1 MRKQLLGS
9 VALLALVA
17 GSAANA
23 ADLPAKMYTKAPIAD
38 PWNWTGTYL
47 GANLGYSWGRS
58 ATDTTFSNSTTGAV
72 LRTSSSTL
80 DLDGIIGGLQLGY
93 NKQNGVW
100 VWGLETDF
108 QLSGQKGNA
117 DAQFACPVGVCL
129 AGQTF
134 TTGGTVANPVTVTT
148 FNQKLDWF
156 GTLRGRL
163 GVTVTPT
170 ILAYAT
176 GGLAYGHIKT
186 DGTITGQT
194 GTGAITS
201 STFSGSTTK
210 AGWTI
215 GAGVEGRIS
224 GNWTAKVEYI
234 YMDLGTVSTNGSLPT
249 NFIPLNT
256 AFSSKITDNILR
268 AGLNYKF

>member
-23 ADLPAKMYTKAPIAD
+23 ADLPAKMYTKAPVAD

-47 GANLGYSWGRS
+47 GVNLGYSWGRS

-72 LRTSSSTL
+72 LSTSSNSFN
-80 DLDGIIGGLQLGY
+80 LDGIIGGLQLGY
-93 NKQNGVW
+93 NKQNGNL
-100 VWGLETDF
+100 VWGVETDF
-108 QLSGQKGNA
+108 QLSGQRGNS
-117 DAQFACPVGVCL
+117 DG
-129 AGQTF
+129 TF
-134 TTGGTVANPVTVTT
+134 TCSVAICQAGNPTFATLPAGALPVAITT

-194 GTGAITS
+194 GG
-201 STFSGSTTK
+201 
-210 AGWTI
+210 
-215 GAGVEGRIS
+215 GV
-224 GNWTAKVEYI
+224 T
-234 YMDLGTVSTNGSLPT
+234 
-249 NFIPLNT
+249 
-256 AFSSKITDNILR
+256 
-268 AGLNYKF
+268 